1 MFQILGGNL
10 VPERSSL
17 YYKGEMFKDGV
28 CFFSLGSWHVDLV
41 LCVGALLAHAS

>member
-1 MFQILGGNL
+1 MFQFLGGNL

-28 CFFSLGSWHVDLV
+28 SLFSLGSFV
-41 LCVGALLAHAS
+41 LAS